1 MDKIQV
7 VLFGYLTL
15 CVLAG
20 CSPKSMTLFSESAS
34 VENGAYRQPE
44 APSFV
49 IEKADAVSIQFFGQ
63 DNEAVNPFNIGEARY
78 IVDAEGNV
86 TLPVIGKVNV
96 AGKTVL
102 EVQKQL
108 ELQASQHLRHPVV
121 RVRIH
126 NTQVTVIGE
135 VKRPGTFAIETPVTL
150 LAALG
155 MAGDMLPNARR
166 DNVLVQRQSNG
177 KVFQYRVN
185 LLTDELFSSPC
196 YYLQKGDVVYVG
208 PRYKSSHR

>member
-1 MDKIQV
+1 MNTIKITLFSCLALS
-7 VLFGYLTL
+7 VLT
-15 CVLAG
+15 G
-20 CSPKSMTLFSESAS
+20 CIPRRMTLFSESGGIDNT
-34 VENGAYRQPE
+34 EYRQPDV
-44 APSFV
+44 PSFV
-49 IEKADAVSIQFFGQ
+49 IEKGDAVSIQFFGQ
-63 DNEAVNPFNIGEARY
+63 DNEAANPFNIGEARY
-78 IVDAEGNV
+78 IVDAEGSV

-108 ELQASQHLRHPVV
+108 ELQASQLLRHPVV

-196 YYLQKGDVVYVG
+196 YYLQKGDVVYVS